1 LISSILVA
9 LDSSAYAKAALDH
22 GLELGRAFG
31 ARLTGLHVID
41 VRYLEM
47 PPYLDYSYAL
57 EAIPPPV
64 VPSDLLEKFR
74 AKRDRILTD
83 FAAAAAAEG
92 LSAESRSEDGVPGQ
106 VVAEMG
112 DTHDLVVMGK
122 RGEHAKWGRD
132 LLGPAAEAVAR
143 RSTRPI
149 LLTVEQYRPLR
160 RAALFFD
167 GSEPA
172 FRALGVTSAIARK
185 LGMELEVATVDDDKE
200 HGETVLQ
207 EARARLQAEDL
218 PCRYTVIPGKLPKAA
233 VTLLTAEPT
242 DLVAMGLRGHSPL
255 RHLILG
261 EAAEQLMRL
270 VALPILLTP

>member
-1 LISSILVA
+1 MITSLLVA

-22 GLELGRAFG
+22 ALELGRVYG

-47 PPYLDYSYAL
+47 PPYLDYSYAF

-64 VPSDLLEKFR
+64 VPADLLEKFE
-74 AKRDRILTD
+74 AKRDRILTH
-83 FAAAAAAEG
+83 FATVAAEAG

-106 VVAEMG
+106 MIAELG
-112 DTHDLVVMGK
+112 DAHDLVVMGK

-149 LLTVEQYRPLR
+149 LLTEEQYRPFR

-172 FRALGVTSAIARK
+172 FRVLGITSEIARR
-185 LGMELEVATVDDDKE
+185 LGTELHVVTVDDDEE

-207 EARARLQAEDL
+207 EARAQLQSQDL
-218 PCRYTVIPGKLPKAA
+218 PCRYSVVPGKLPKAA
-233 VTLLTAEPT
+233 ATLLTAEPA

-270 VALPILLTP
+270 VALPILLVP